1 MIVDLLTFFVC
12 RRSFQMPILGI
23 LSASE
28 LFHSSVQRLLNA
40 TDINK
45 LYKDDNLSW
54 APQIENV
61 LACMNCTEC
70 QG

>member
-1 MIVDLLTFFVC
+1 
-12 RRSFQMPILGI
+12 MPILGI
-23 LSASE
+23 LPASE
-28 LFHSSVQRLLNA
+28 LFHSSVQGLLNA

-54 APQIENV
+54 VAQIEN
-61 LACMNCTEC
+61 LPACVSCTDC